1 MSDHK
6 FWIISLLM
14 LVLVFGLRFLY
25 LQWRHNTAMRSSAR
39 LVQTMKEARLRQEEI
54 WALFDDILDEI
65 GKVDKVQTEYVIIQ
79 FKTSLVQ
86 DDVQE
91 ALALVRD
98 AGYNAVLLSQ
108 GRAIYWPSLITAN
121 KNL

>member
-6 FWIISLLM
+6 FWITSLL
-14 LVLVFGLRFLY
+14 LLALVFFLRYLY
-25 LQWRHNTAMRSSAR
+25 LQRKHNAATRSSAR
-39 LVQTMKEARLRQEEI
+39 LVQTMKEARLRKEEI

-65 GKVDKVQTEYVIIQ
+65 GKVEEVQTEYVIIQ
-79 FKTSLVQ
+79 FKTSLVE

-91 ALALVRD
+91 ALALIRD
-98 AGYNAVLLSQ
+98 AGYNVVLLAE
-108 GRAIYWPSLITAN
+108 GRVIYWPNLITAN